1 MENNTPWLPRRLPA
15 AGTVKEGSIIVVSG
29 PSLRTSLHPQALIA
43 ARLHAGYVDP
53 SSSRS
58 PAASLFFGNPLLP
71 PQRERLMAPGSSK
84 KSKKVRSGPVADKPC
99 HNCRRRRLRCDR
111 LVPHCAKCDA
121 KGVEC
126 LGYGQLLQWT
136 GAVASRGKL
145 AGQQSSAA
153 LYTPARATARS
164 RASIYSASSLSSASP
179 VSSASSA
186 ASPSIPP
193 SSPAAFIAPNLP
205 GVTEA
210 PEASDTPEAESDFSF
225 FDDHATP
232 VASCDTQ
239 LVCTTSHPLA
249 SETSTPWVLVDPLYQ
264 DITSNHRQY
273 LAYFDA
279 RLSRDFVAYD
289 VPDNPFRNLLKF
301 TQAYPLLR
309 QVIIAASATHMY
321 NRSRP
326 WLAPDSLD
334 RGVGPRHLLM
344 DALEAKH
351 QVLRMLPSAVQ
362 RIDSTGGDIVLAAV
376 LFLINVELIESGKH
390 NWKAHFDGAGRIMKL
405 LGPVSDVDESLRD
418 YIMSDCFIYYIL
430 ESTFRPTALDSHSY
444 FQSCQALQILGK
456 TTNSYYCCPPDL
468 LEIMLIAS
476 QLSNTK
482 ENEVV
487 SADMVTA
494 AGAALLD
501 RAQNFDVLP
510 WARLVNNIPASEKD
524 PVLSRFRIASAHRLA
539 TCLYILHAIPSV
551 QDWVGEQLAD
561 VIFQEL
567 HQILSSIPDNDTN
580 FKATTWV
587 TFVFGAC
594 AKTPEMKEWV
604 TIQIKKLMLES
615 PWGFLYAARDALQ
628 TLWSVQA
635 EGKQVTS
642 WVQALRDLHLD
653 FLIV

>member
-1 MENNTPWLPRRLPA
+1 
-15 AGTVKEGSIIVVSG
+15 
-29 PSLRTSLHPQALIA
+29 
-43 ARLHAGYVDP
+43 
-53 SSSRS
+53 
-58 PAASLFFGNPLLP
+58 
-71 PQRERLMAPGSSK
+71 MAPGGSSK
-84 KSKKVRSGPVADKPC
+84 KGKNVRSGPVADKPC

-111 LVPHCAKCDA
+111 LVPHCAKCEA

-126 LGYGQLLQWT
+126 LGYGQLFQWT

-153 LYTPARATARS
+153 LYTPVRGAAARS
-164 RASIYSASSLSSASP
+164 RASISSVSSLSSASP
-179 VSSASSA
+179 VSSSASSASSSA

-193 SSPAAFIAPNLP
+193 SSPAAYLAPSLP
-205 GVTEA
+205 EVREVEELTEDNN
-210 PEASDTPEAESDFSF
+210 SDTPDAESEFDFSH
-225 FDDHATP
+225 DHATP

-239 LVCTTSHPLA
+239 LVCTTTSSHALA
-249 SETSTPWVLVDPLYQ
+249 SEASTSTPWVLVDPLYQ

-301 TQAYPLLR
+301 TQAHPLLR

-334 RGVGPRHLLM
+334 RGLGPRNLLM

-351 QVLRMLPSAVQ
+351 QVLRMLPSALQ
-362 RIDSTGGDIVLAAV
+362 SIESIGGDIVLAAI

-418 YIMSDCFIYYIL
+418 YIVSDCFIYYIL
-430 ESTFRPTALDSHSY
+430 ESTFRPTPTDSHSY
-444 FQSCQALQILGK
+444 FQSCQALDILGK
-456 TTNSYYCCPPDL
+456 TTNSYYCCPPQL

-476 QLSNTK
+476 RLSNTRHDDL
-482 ENEVV
+482 V

-510 WARLVNNIPASEKD
+510 WARQVNNIPSTEQD
-524 PVLSRFRIASAHRLA
+524 PVLSRFRVASSHRLA
-539 TCLYILHAIPSV
+539 VCLYILHAIPSM
-551 QDWVGEQLAD
+551 QAWVGEELAD
-561 VIFQEL
+561 TIFDEL
-567 HQILSSIPDNDTN
+567 HQTLCTIPDDDTN

-604 TIQIKKLMLES
+604 TVQIKKLMLES

-628 TLWSVQA
+628 MLWGVQA
-635 EGKQVTS
+635 EGTQTKS
-642 WVQALRDLHLD
+642 WVQTLRDLHMD

>member
-1 MENNTPWLPRRLPA
+1 
-15 AGTVKEGSIIVVSG
+15 
-29 PSLRTSLHPQALIA
+29 
-43 ARLHAGYVDP
+43 
-53 SSSRS
+53 
-58 PAASLFFGNPLLP
+58 
-71 PQRERLMAPGSSK
+71 MAPGGSK
-84 KSKKVRSGPVADKPC
+84 KGKNVRSGPVADKPC

-111 LVPHCAKCDA
+111 LVPHCAKCEA

-126 LGYGQLLQWT
+126 LGYGQLFQWT

-153 LYTPARATARS
+153 LYTPVRGAAARS
-164 RASIYSASSLSSASP
+164 RASISSVSSLSSASP
-179 VSSASSA
+179 ASSSASSASSSA

-193 SSPAAFIAPNLP
+193 SSPAAYLAPSLP
-205 GVTEA
+205 EVREVEELTSDN
-210 PEASDTPEAESDFSF
+210 SDTPDAESEFDFSH
-225 FDDHATP
+225 DHATP

-239 LVCTTSHPLA
+239 LVCTTNALA
-249 SETSTPWVLVDPLYQ
+249 SEASTSTPWVLVDPLYQ

-301 TQAYPLLR
+301 TQAHPLLR

-334 RGVGPRHLLM
+334 RGLGPRNLLM

-351 QVLRMLPSAVQ
+351 QVLRMLPSALQ
-362 RIDSTGGDIVLAAV
+362 SIESIGGDIVLAAI

-418 YIMSDCFIYYIL
+418 YIVSDCFM
-430 ESTFRPTALDSHSY
+430 PTPTDSHSY
-444 FQSCQALQILGK
+444 FQSCQALDILGK
-456 TTNSYYCCPPDL
+456 TTNSYYCCPPQL

-476 QLSNTK
+476 RLSNTRHDDL
-482 ENEVV
+482 V

-510 WARLVNNIPASEKD
+510 WARQVNNIPSTEPD
-524 PVLSRFRIASAHRLA
+524 PVLSRFLVASAHRLA
-539 TCLYILHAIPSV
+539 VCLYILHAIPSM
-551 QDWVGEQLAD
+551 QAWVGEELAD
-561 VIFQEL
+561 TIFDEL
-567 HQILSSIPDNDTN
+567 HQTLGSIPDDDTN
-580 FKATTWV
+580 FKATTW
-587 TFVFGAC
+587 
-594 AKTPEMKEWV
+594 EWV
-604 TIQIKKLMLES
+604 TVQIKKLMLES

-628 TLWSVQA
+628 MLWGVQA
-635 EGKQVTS
+635 DGTQTKS
-642 WVQALRDLHLD
+642 WVQTLRDLHMD